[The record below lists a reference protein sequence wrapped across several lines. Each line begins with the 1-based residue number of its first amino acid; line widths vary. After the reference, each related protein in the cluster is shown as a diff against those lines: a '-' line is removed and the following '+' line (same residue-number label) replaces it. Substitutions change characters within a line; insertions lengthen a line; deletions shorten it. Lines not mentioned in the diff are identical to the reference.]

1 MSRFKLLNFYLHTFA
16 TSFLMSRKR
25 SSEKDSCPFSLNTG
39 VTMNLLPSTSYVE
52 GFFIFACISV
62 LLELFIGITSL
73 YLISI
78 FLCFTV
84 YLPGIYALLPD
95 CLGIKQAVAGNDHH
109 NSKIPSIEY
118 LRAPH
123 QVCVRAWASIILLLQ
138 RHGVPIY
145 RIGLKAA
152 LVART
157 VCPPLQVQE
166 ITILRFSP
174 FQEKVNR
181 LSSWRRTLCRSDVK
195 GLCLN
200 YRYSVFKL
208 QLLLCDT
215 RSKQKEG
222 GEKRGTKNVLSL
234 ITTENRQIRTG

>member
-1 MSRFKLLNFYLHTFA
+1 MIYIYFEPN
-16 TSFLMSRKR
+16 
-25 SSEKDSCPFSLNTG
+25 
-39 VTMNLLPSTSYVE
+39 SYS
-52 GFFIFACISV
+52 GFGSW
-62 LLELFIGITSL
+62 

-78 FLCFTV
+78 FLCFSV
-84 YLPGIYALLPD
+84 YLPSTRL
-95 CLGIKQAVAGNDHH
+95 LGIKQAVAGSDYH
-109 NSKIPSIEY
+109 NSDIPIYEY
-118 LRAPH
+118 IRVPH

-138 RHGVPIY
+138 RHGVPVY

-157 VCPPLQVQE
+157 VCPPIQVQE

-222 GEKRGTKNVLSL
+222 G
-234 ITTENRQIRTG
+234 